1 MRQSGTG
8 DAADTDLRF
17 GYSRPS
23 YAELPQRKSW
33 ICAAADFC
41 VPLAIQFCP
50 KKPPQ

>member
-23 YAELPQRKSW
+23 YAEFPQRKSW
-33 ICAAADFC
+33 IDAAASFC
-41 VPLAIQFCP
+41 VPLAI
-50 KKPPQ
+50 